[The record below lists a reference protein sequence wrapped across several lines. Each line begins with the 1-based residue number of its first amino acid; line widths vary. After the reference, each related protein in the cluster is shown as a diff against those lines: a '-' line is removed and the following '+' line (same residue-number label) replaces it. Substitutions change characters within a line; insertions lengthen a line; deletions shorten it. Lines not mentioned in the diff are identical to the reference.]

1 MMKDSKKPKTPTPIT
16 RCESCEFYDYDED
29 SDSYCCTVGLDQD
42 EYEKFM
48 SFTDFSCR
56 YYRFYDEYKTVQK
69 QN

>member
-1 MMKDSKKPKTPTPIT
+1 MKEKIFNPTSPIT

-42 EYEKFM
+42 EYEKFVSM
-48 SFTDFSCR
+48 SDFNCR
-56 YYRFYDEYKTVQK
+56 YYRFYDEYKTVRK